1 LRSIG
6 LQLATVIA
14 LEITGDE
21 GNHKS

>member
-6 LQLATVIA
+6 LQLATIIA
-14 LEITGDE
+14 LEITSDE